1 VADDPYVFGQIA
13 AANSLS
19 DAWAMGGR
27 AVTVLNLLG
36 YPDKKLDTRSASRIL
51 RGMGDKVK
59 EAGAVVC
66 GGHTWVDPEIRAG
79 LAVTG
84 TVHPDRIVTNAGA
97 HDGDVLILTKP
108 IGTGIFAF
116 AATKGAAAPSQWRS
130 VVESMT
136 ALNRT
141 AAEAMIEAGV
151 RACTDVTG
159 FSLIG
164 HAAEMADASG
174 VSLEMSAAKIPV
186 FEGALD
192 LAVEAHVLP
201 LGLKNR
207 SAFER
212 SVRFDPSVTEVFKRV
227 LFDPQTSGG
236 LLIAAK
242 AGRAQSLL
250 RTLHAKGV
258 RNARIIGRVIPKGGK
273 RILILK

>member
-1 VADDPYVFGQIA
+1 
-13 AANSLS
+13 
-19 DAWAMGGR
+19 
-27 AVTVLNLLG
+27 
-36 YPDKKLDTRSASRIL
+36 
-51 RGMGDKVK
+51 
-59 EAGAVVC
+59 VVC

-192 LAVEAHVLP
+192 LAVEANVLP
-201 LGLKNR
+201 LGQKNR

-212 SVRFDPSVTEVFKRV
+212 SVHFDPSMAEAFNRV

-258 RNARIIGRVIPKGGK
+258 RNARIIGRVIPRGGK
-273 RILILK
+273 SILVLK